1 MRRRMFDESGLD
13 PGWLTYGDRVQMNA
27 FGLER
32 HPTYGGRQGVIVG
45 MGTRNSLRVKF
56 DDRVTVQA
64 IHRDY
69 LERALVK
76 SIAGKSGAGSG
87 EHER

>member
-1 MRRRMFDESGLD
+1 MRRVAYERDLD
-13 PGWLTYGDRVQMNA
+13 PAWLNYGDRVRMNA

-32 HPTYGGRQGVIVG
+32 HPTYGSREGVIVG
-45 MGTRNSLRVKF
+45 MGTPSSVRVKF

-69 LERALVK
+69 LERV
-76 SIAGKSGAGSG
+76 SGQSGAASTGHAS
-87 EHER
+87 